1 MSRSYKK
8 TPVVKDGRSGKEGKK
23 FANRKVRRCKHDLA
37 NGKAYRKVFESWDIH
52 DMVNYYS
59 YQSFKKDKEAHQ
71 KEVKNGVRKYP
82 FYTNE
87 KSWLKYYKRK

>member
-8 TPVVKDGRSGKEGKK
+8 TPVVKDGDSGKVGKK
-23 FANRKVRRCKHDLA
+23 FANRKVRRYKHDLS
-37 NGKAYRKVFESWDIH
+37 NGKAYRKVFNSWDIH

-71 KEVKNGVRKYP
+71 KEVENGVEKYS

-87 KSWLKYYKRK
+87 SDWFKYYKRK